1 MGKTRTPSRNAS
13 PRPKPYEEC
22 SSTSG
27 PKISEPTE
35 LKIFCIVEGEATSFP
50 VNTLSNRSVGE
61 LQQAIKAAKK
71 PELDHVAA
79 DKLTLYKVSIPDEG
93 KTIVE
98 SEIESKEALAIA
110 SKKLGNIFNSKLPD
124 ETIHIFVKLPPQE
137 TSEQILKRK
146 MDEDPRYISA
156 SKKMRIE
163 EGWREYRASDGKMV
177 TLPPSWIAMLENPED
192 PPDPRNKFNH
202 LKAVIRLVI
211 EFDIPSLGRRPKQ
224 FKKYNSEF
232 MITDQMLELWKE
244 ISAEQIFSYQRVLSG
259 PMGVGKSYLF
269 LFPCCKRICGRV
281 AYPLYTRCRD
291 IRWSYG

>member
-71 PELDHVAA
+71 PEIDMFAA
-79 DKLTLYKVSIPDEG
+79 DKLTLYKVSILTKARPSSSQKSSQKRLSQSRQRSLG
-93 KTIVE
+93 TYLILNFQMKLSIFLSSSAQE
-98 SEIESKEALAIA
+98 S
-110 SKKLGNIFNSKLPD
+110 
-124 ETIHIFVKLPPQE
+124 
-137 TSEQILKRK
+137 SEQILKRK
-146 MDEDPRYISA
+146 MDEDPRYISP

-177 TLPPSWIAMLENPED
+177 TLPLLD
-192 PPDPRNKFNH
+192 RN
-202 LKAVIRLVI
+202 AG
-211 EFDIPSLGRRPKQ
+211 ES
-224 FKKYNSEF
+224 
-232 MITDQMLELWKE
+232 
-244 ISAEQIFSYQRVLSG
+244 
-259 PMGVGKSYLF
+259 
-269 LFPCCKRICGRV
+269 
-281 AYPLYTRCRD
+281 
-291 IRWSYG
+291 